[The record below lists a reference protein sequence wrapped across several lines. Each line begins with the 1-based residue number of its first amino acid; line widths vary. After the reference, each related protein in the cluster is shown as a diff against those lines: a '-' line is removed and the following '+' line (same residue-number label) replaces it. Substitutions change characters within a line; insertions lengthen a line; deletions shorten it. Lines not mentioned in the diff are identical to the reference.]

1 LWNTDRDPVL
11 EYIRI
16 AKLGRGGRS
25 EIIVFW
31 SNHRSWIIE
40 AIVDG
45 LTHFT
50 ALDALEATLAGF
62 LAQEAAAQGG
72 DTTETR
78 ISHSFHY

>member
-1 LWNTDRDPVL
+1 ML